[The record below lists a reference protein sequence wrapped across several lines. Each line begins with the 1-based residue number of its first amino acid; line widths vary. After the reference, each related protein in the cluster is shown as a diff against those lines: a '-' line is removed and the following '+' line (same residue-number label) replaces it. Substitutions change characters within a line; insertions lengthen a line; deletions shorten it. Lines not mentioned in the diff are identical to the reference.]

1 MEVRIGI
8 RQVAREVVLE
18 SADSP
23 EDVAA
28 AIDRVVDGK
37 DAVLRLT
44 DDKGRVVLVPGEA
57 LGYVEI
63 GSPDRSRVGFANR

>member
-8 RQVAREVVLE
+8 RQVAREVVFE
-18 SADSP
+18 SAENPD
-23 EDVAA
+23 DVAGA
-28 AIDRVVDGK
+28 VDRVVAGK

-57 LGYVEI
+57 LGYIEI
-63 GSPDRSRVGFANR
+63 GSADRSRVGFANM